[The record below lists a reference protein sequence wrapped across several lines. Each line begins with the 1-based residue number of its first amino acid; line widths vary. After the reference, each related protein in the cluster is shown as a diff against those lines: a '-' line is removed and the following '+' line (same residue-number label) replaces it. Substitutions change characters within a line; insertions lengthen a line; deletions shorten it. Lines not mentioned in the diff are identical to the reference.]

1 MKKGHIYTLVFMLAL
16 STVLT
21 LALALAYEGFK
32 PNIAA
37 HDDLKKER
45 SVLYALGLDEGL
57 TDEQVTDTFAK
68 VVEPVE
74 GQGYVYKQDG
84 QVRGYAVPFT
94 GAGLWGSITGY
105 AGLSGEKDKL
115 TGIVFTKQNETP
127 GLGGRI
133 DETEYREQF
142 RGLPIAP
149 GTLLSYGQH
158 DGYRLDGI
166 TGATQT
172 SNAVIRIINQM
183 LSDHVFNEG
192 VQ

>member
-1 MKKGHIYTLVFMLAL
+1 MKKGHVYTLLFMLAL
-16 STVLT
+16 SILLT
-21 LALALAYEGFK
+21 LALALAYEAFK

-37 HDDLKKER
+37 HERVKEER
-45 SVLYALGLDEGL
+45 SVLYVLGLEEGL
-57 TDEQVTDTFAK
+57 TDEQVSETFAGA
-68 VVEPVE
+68 VEAADDE
-74 GQGYVYKQDG
+74 GYVYQEDG
-84 QVRGYAVPFT
+84 QVKGYAVPFT

-105 AGLSGEKDKL
+105 AGLSAERDRL

-142 RGLPIAP
+142 RGIPIEP
-149 GTLLSYGQH
+149 GTQLMYGQQ
-158 DGYRLDGI
+158 DGYQLDGI

-172 SNAVIRIINQM
+172 SNAVIKIINQM
-183 LSDHVFNEG
+183 LTERVFNEG

>member
-1 MKKGHIYTLVFMLAL
+1 MKKGHVYTLVFMLAL
-16 STVLT
+16 SIVLT
-21 LALALAYEGFK
+21 LVLALAYEAFK

-37 HDDLKKER
+37 HERVKEER
-45 SVLYALGLDEGL
+45 SVLYALGLDDGL
-57 TDEQVTDTFAK
+57 TDAQVGETFAS

-74 GQGYVYKQDG
+74 GNGYVYKQDG
-84 QVRGYAVPFT
+84 EIKGYAVPFT

-105 AGLSGEKDKL
+105 AGLNADKTEL
-115 TGIVFTKQNETP
+115 TGIVFTKQSETP

-133 DETEYREQF
+133 DETVYREQF
-142 RGLPIAP
+142 RGVPVAA
-149 GTLLSYGQH
+149 GTHLAYGQQ

-172 SNAVIRIINQM
+172 SNAVIKIINQM
-183 LSDHVFNEG
+183 LTERVFAEG